1 MPTPPPLPSE
11 EEALEEPGTERLL
24 ALSDGVVAI
33 ALTLL
38 VLQLK
43 VPAVTPEN
51 KTSSVALYHDLARG
65 SPQLVSYVVSFYVI
79 GVFWLVHHRVFR
91 LFRGHREVIA
101 WWNFGFLFT
110 ITLFPFSAALMGEFP
125 DNSLA
130 VVEFALNLLLANLVT
145 TVVILVARRRD
156 LFVDAATP
164 TLVRGMVTRGMA
176 AAAVIVASI
185 PVAVVAPKYAPF
197 VWLLLAVSP
206 RLGERWSSRLAR

>member
-1 MPTPPPLPSE
+1 MATPSPSE
-11 EEALEEPGTERLL
+11 RDALEEPGTERLL

-43 VPAVTPEN
+43 VPAVVPAN
-51 KTSSVALYHDLARG
+51 KTSPVALYHDLAKG

-79 GVFWLVHHRVFR
+79 AIFWLIHHRVYR
-91 LFRGHREVIA
+91 LLRGHREVIA

-130 VVEFALNLLLANLVT
+130 VVEFALNLLLANVVT
-145 TVVILVARRRD
+145 TLVILVAQRRD
-156 LFVDAATP
+156 LFVRGATP
-164 TLVRGMVTRGMA
+164 ALIQGMVARGMA
-176 AAAVIVASI
+176 AALVILVSI

-206 RLGERWSSRLAR
+206 RLGERWGARLPT

>member
-1 MPTPPPLPSE
+1 MATPSPSE
-11 EEALEEPGTERLL
+11 EEALEEPGTGRLL

-43 VPAVTPEN
+43 VPVPHGGN
-51 KTSSVALYHDLARG
+51 KTSPLTLYHDLAKG
-65 SPQLVSYVVSFYVI
+65 SPQLVSYVVSFYVFAI
-79 GVFWLVHHRVFR
+79 FWLIHHRVYR
-91 LFRGHREVIA
+91 LLRGHREVIA

-130 VVEFALNLLLANLVT
+130 VVEFAINLLLANVVT
-145 TVVILVARRRD
+145 TLVILVARRRE
-156 LFVDAATP
+156 LFVPEATP
-164 TLVRGMVTRGMA
+164 ALIQGMISRGMA
-176 AAAVIVASI
+176 AAAVIVVSI
-185 PVAVVAPKYAPF
+185 PVAIVAPKYAPF

-206 RLGERWSSRLAR
+206 RLGERWGGSRLPA

>member
-1 MPTPPPLPSE
+1 MATPETSE
-11 EEALEEPGTERLL
+11 EEALEEPGTGRLL

-43 VPAVTPEN
+43 VPAAHAAN
-51 KTSSVALYHDLARG
+51 RTSPSALYHDLAKG
-65 SPQLVSYVVSFYVI
+65 SPQLVAYVVSFYVI
-79 GVFWLVHHRVFR
+79 AVFWLIHHRVYR

-110 ITLFPFSAALMGEFP
+110 ITLFPFSAALMGEFSH
-125 DNSLA
+125 NSLA
-130 VVEFALNLLLANLVT
+130 VVEFALNLLLANVVT
-145 TVVILVARRRD
+145 TLVILVARRRG

-164 TLVRGMVTRGMA
+164 ALIRGMVMRGMA

-185 PVAVVAPKYAPF
+185 PVALVAPNYAPF

-206 RLGERWSSRLAR
+206 RLSERWGTRLPT

>member
-1 MPTPPPLPSE
+1 
-11 EEALEEPGTERLL
+11 
-24 ALSDGVVAI
+24 VAI

-43 VPAVTPEN
+43 VPAVTAAN
-51 KTSSVALYHDLARG
+51 KTSSVGLYHDLANG

-79 GVFWLVHHRVFR
+79 AVFWLIHHRVYR
-91 LFRGHREVIA
+91 LLRGHQEVIA

-130 VVEFALNLLLANLVT
+130 VVEFAFNLLLANVVT
-145 TVVILVARRRD
+145 TLVILVARRRE
-156 LFVDAATP
+156 LFIPGATP
-164 TLVRGMVTRGMA
+164 PLIRGMVARGMA

-206 RLGERWSSRLAR
+206 RLSERWGSRLPV

>member
-1 MPTPPPLPSE
+1 MTPPETTE

-43 VPAVTPEN
+43 VPAVDAAN
-51 KTSSVALYHDLARG
+51 KTSPGALFSDLAKG
-65 SPQLVSYVVSFYVI
+65 SSEWIAYVVSFYVI
-79 GVFWLVHHRVFR
+79 AVFWLVHHRVYR

-110 ITLFPFSAALMGEFP
+110 ITLFPFSAALMGQYSTNPF
-125 DNSLA
+125 A
-130 VVEFALNLLLANLVT
+130 VVEFAVNLLLGSVVT
-145 TVVILVARRRD
+145 TLVILMASRKG
-156 LFVDAATP
+156 LFVDAASP
-164 TLVRGMVTRGMA
+164 AMIRGMVTRGIG
-176 AAAVIVASI
+176 AAAVIVVSI
-185 PVAVVAPKYAPF
+185 PVAVVAPTFAPF

-206 RLGERWSSRLAR
+206 RLGERWGTRLPV